1 MIVFVCRN
9 ISDSNYVSLEQLL
22 KRLEQDDQQCVG
34 CVEYIKGEIEKRD
47 AKVEYQCFNTH

>member
-1 MIVFVCRN
+1 MIVCVCRN
-9 ISDSNYVSLEQLL
+9 ISDSNYASLEQLL

-47 AKVEYQCFNTH
+47 AKVD